1 MFDIGLLDHGG
12 DMWSD
17 IAELPSQDSLLDVLV
32 ESVLDLIIVA
42 SFDKVGHLF
51 PLATKLLVQ
60 FDEFEVLLLRPLIF
74 YDIWVGL
81 VQPAL
86 TALPR
91 QTTRHLVCDFLPL
104 YHLVRVAH
112 DGFAEHFVFRG
123 RPSNF
128 ANLDLVRQ
136 LQVPVVTFDHR
147 LEHVL
152 ADQSPLIHA
161 VLGHQVQELFI
172 FFQGPHGELPGVVA
186 LGGSLANA
194 LRSDFS
200 LAVTSCSSVLFI
212 IDCLHFEIFLCFM
225 SFLIYFN
232 LKSNWPPFYL
242 RCTNKLNEST

>member
-12 DMWSD
+12 EKWSD
-17 IAELPSQDSLLDVLV
+17 IVELPSQDSLLDVLV
-32 ESVLDLIIVA
+32 ETVLDLVVVA
-42 SFDKVGHLF
+42 SLDEVGHLF
-51 PLATKLLVQ
+51 PLAAELLVQ
-60 FDEFEVLLLRPLIF
+60 FDEFDVLLLRPLIF

-91 QTTRHLVCDFLPL
+91 KTTRHLVCDFLPL
-104 YHLVRVAH
+104 DHLVWVAH
-112 DGFAEHFVFRG
+112 DGLAEHFVFRG
-123 RPSNF
+123 RPFNF

-172 FFQGPHGELPGVVA
+172 FFFRPHGQLSGVVA
-186 LGGSLANA
+186 LGWALANA
-194 LRSDFS
+194 LRSDSNF
-200 LAVTSCSSVLFI
+200 AVASCSFVLFVV
-212 IDCLHFEIFLCFM
+212 IDCLHFEIFPLFYEL
-225 SFLIYFN
+225 SFFN
-232 LKSNWPPFYL
+232 LI
-242 RCTNKLNEST
+242 